1 MKRRH
6 LLGSAAALALAP
18 AVARA
23 QAFPD
28 KAIRFVVPYA
38 PGGATDTSARIAAE
52 YLTAK
57 LGQQV
62 LVDNK
67 PGGGT
72 IIGTEIVA
80 KAKPDG
86 YTILLAPG
94 TIATN
99 TSFGLKLPY
108 DPTKDLAPIIGF
120 VDMPLLLA
128 TNKEAPFKTMAEL
141 IAYAKQQPAPISYA
155 SPGNASIP
163 HLWGEQF
170 KSEVGIKLEHIGYKG
185 SADALKDVLGGH
197 VMLFSDT
204 LLPTGLAVKDGRLR
218 GLVVAAAKRVLMLP
232 DVPTVKEAGL
242 PANLEGAVF
251 FGVMVPG
258 GTPEPIVARLNA
270 VFNEAISDPATN
282 KKLADLGFVLV
293 GGSAADYGKRIAV
306 ETQKWRKVIKD
317 SNITPPS

>member
-128 TNKEAPFKTMAEL
+128 TNKDAPFKTMAEL

-218 GLVVAAAKRVLMLP
+218 GLVVAAAKRVPMLP

>member
-18 AVARA
+18 ALARA

-67 PGGGT
+67 PGGGA

-218 GLVVAAAKRVLMLP
+218 GLVVAAAKRVPMLP

-317 SNITPPS
+317 SNIMPPA

>member
-1 MKRRH
+1 MKLRH

-218 GLVVAAAKRVLMLP
+218 GLVVAAAKRVPMLP

-317 SNITPPS
+317 SNITPPA

>member
-185 SADALKDVLGGH
+185 SAAALKDVLGGH

-218 GLVVAAAKRVLMLP
+218 GLVVAAAKSVPMLP

-317 SNITPPS
+317 SNITPPA

>member
-18 AVARA
+18 ALARA

-218 GLVVAAAKRVLMLP
+218 GLVVAAAKRVPMLP

-317 SNITPPS
+317 SNIMPPA